1 MVGIAR
7 VVVWTSKVAEMKW
20 VFLKIVLLLKNQR
33 FDEHCV

>member
-20 VFLKIVLLLKNQR
+20 VF
-33 FDEHCV
+33 FEDCVALEESTF